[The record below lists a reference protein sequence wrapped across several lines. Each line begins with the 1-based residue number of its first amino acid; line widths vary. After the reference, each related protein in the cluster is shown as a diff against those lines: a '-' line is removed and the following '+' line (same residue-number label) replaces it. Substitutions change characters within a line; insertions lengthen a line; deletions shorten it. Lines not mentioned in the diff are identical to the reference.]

1 MADELVGVLVFV
13 TYVLVVGVA
22 VALTVLLV
30 RGPPID
36 ADRAPRS
43 RPLRAPDPRRPR
55 IRS

>member
-30 RGPPID
+30 RRPPID

-43 RPLRAPDPRRPR
+43 RPIRAPDPRRPR